1 MSFPF
6 CHICHAKLIS
16 FFIKSLGE
24 PVEKM
29 LSPLAYIHG
38 LEILTPLLWLQ
49 KQSMFINKRE
59 ELSVKICVGDYVF
72 IELMCNISVLYFIL
86 II

>member
-1 MSFPF
+1 
-6 CHICHAKLIS
+6 
-16 FFIKSLGE
+16 
-24 PVEKM
+24 M
-29 LSPLAYIHG
+29 LSYLAYKHV
-38 LEILTPLLWLQ
+38 LEILTPLLLQ

-59 ELSVKICVGDYVF
+59 ELSIKICVSEYVF

>member
-1 MSFPF
+1 
-6 CHICHAKLIS
+6 
-16 FFIKSLGE
+16 
-24 PVEKM
+24 M
-29 LSPLAYIHG
+29 LSSVAYIYIYV

-59 ELSVKICVGDYVF
+59 LLSIKICVNDYVF
-72 IELMCNISVLYFIL
+72 VELMCNISVLYFIL